1 MKKKVEVV
9 LKLSENELAQLK
21 ELASRKEI
29 SIDEYLEDALR
40 MYLNGNLKVEDFD
53 EFFKKEWTW

>member
-9 LKLSENELAQLK
+9 LNLNERELGQLK

-29 SIDEYLEDALR
+29 TIDEYLEDALR
-40 MYLNGNLKVEDFD
+40 MYLNGNLKVDEFD
-53 EFFKKEWTW
+53 EFLKNEWTW

>member
-1 MKKKVEVV
+1 MKKKVEIVFN
-9 LKLSENELAQLK
+9 LSERELAQLK

-40 MYLNGNLKVEDFD
+40 MYLNGNLKVEDCD

>member
-1 MKKKVEVV
+1 MKKKVEIV
-9 LKLSENELAQLK
+9 LNLSERELAQLK

-53 EFFKKEWTW
+53 EFLKKEWTW